1 MTLRAVYDRQKKHDV
16 VEVAFRGIPY
26 AEFDRTGISILT
38 VLITDS
44 PHVHDAWSMI
54 TRTEC
59 FLYWLSL
66 NAVVCFLNSQSI

>member
-1 MTLRAVYDRQKKHDV
+1 MTLRAVYDRQKKHNV

-38 VLITDS
+38 VLITNS

-54 TRTEC
+54 TRTVFSVLVISKHWC
-59 FLYWLSL
+59 LFS
-66 NAVVCFLNSQSI
+66 